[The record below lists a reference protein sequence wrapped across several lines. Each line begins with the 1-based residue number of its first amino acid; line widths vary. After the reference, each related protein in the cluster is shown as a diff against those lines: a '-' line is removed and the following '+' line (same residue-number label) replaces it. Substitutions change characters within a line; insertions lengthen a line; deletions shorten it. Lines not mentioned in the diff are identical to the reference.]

1 MSDGQGIMIPLA
13 PETVGHRVLR
23 LAQSWLPVLTVVGGA
38 LWALYTYLDHQA
50 EVARNVN
57 LQERRDTNIRLL
69 EARKPF
75 LEKQLA
81 LYFETAAVVG
91 KIVTITPDY
100 TREWP
105 EVERRFW
112 ELYWSE
118 LAMVEDEA
126 VEAAMVK
133 FSTHLSEYK
142 ASYYKSIPDHN
153 PTKLEDLKKP
163 LYDDSLELSHAIRDS
178 IFNRWDYS
186 QPIDYSQPP
195 VSR

>member
-1 MSDGQGIMIPLA
+1 
-13 PETVGHRVLR
+13 
-23 LAQSWLPVLTVVGGA
+23 
-38 LWALYTYLDHQA
+38 
-50 EVARNVN
+50 
-57 LQERRDTNIRLL
+57 
-69 EARKPF
+69 
-75 LEKQLA
+75 
-81 LYFETAAVVG
+81 
-91 KIVTITPDY
+91 
-100 TREWP
+100 
-105 EVERRFW
+105 
-112 ELYWSE
+112 
-118 LAMVEDEA
+118 MVEDEA